1 MTDINNAGTLRE
13 VLYSQL
19 GQVKLG
25 GVVRELLITA
35 PTVPIFSGIVREV
48 LFSAPLPVLGRQTAV
63 TINTG

>member
-1 MTDINNAGTLRE
+1 MTDINNAGVARE

-35 PTVPIFSGIVREV
+35 PTVTIFSGIVREV
-48 LFSAPLPVLGRQTAV
+48 LFSAPLPILGRQTAV